1 MRRDL
6 ANAYFTMPDVKKI
19 AVIGECMIE
28 LRPSLADAGYSKP
41 TIDAQI
47 GYGGDTLNVATYLA
61 RQGIDVEYVTVLG
74 DDPLSDWMV
83 QQWRANGV
91 GCDLVR
97 REERGLPGMYWIN
110 VDDSGERSFHY
121 WRLESPA
128 RRLINDDER
137 RSRVFEQLSQFDSL
151 YLSGI
156 TLSLYREKARA
167 KLFEFLA
174 AYRQE
179 GGQVCFDNNFRR
191 RQWPDTAKA
200 QAAFEAMYR
209 LTDIALP
216 TADDERQLFGDDSND
231 EVIER
236 LRSWGI
242 REMVLKRGANGSL
255 VADATA
261 TTHVPPVLVRE
272 VVDTTA
278 AGDSF
283 NAGYL
288 AARFG
293 GAGPEEAAKN
303 GSRLAAVVVQH
314 RGAIIPREA
323 MQPGS

>member
-1 MRRDL
+1 
-6 ANAYFTMPDVKKI
+6 MPDGKKI

-28 LRPSLADAGYSKP
+28 LRPGITDAGYSKS

-61 RQGIDVEYVTVLG
+61 RQGIGVEYVTMLG

-91 GCDLVR
+91 GCELVR
-97 REERGLPGMYWIN
+97 REERGLPGMYWID

-128 RRLINDDER
+128 RRLINDDGR
-137 RSRVFEQLSQFDSL
+137 RSRVFEQLRRFDSL
-151 YLSGI
+151 YFSGI
-156 TLSLYREKARA
+156 TLSLYHEHARS

-174 AYRQE
+174 AYRQD
-179 GGQVCFDNNFRR
+179 GGQVCFDNNYRR
-191 RQWPDTAKA
+191 RQWPDITKA
-200 QAAFEAMYR
+200 RAAFEAMYR
-209 LTDIALP
+209 LTDIAMP
-216 TADDERQLFGDDSND
+216 TANDERQLFGDATND

-242 REMVLKRGANGSL
+242 REMVLKRGSKGS
-255 VADATA
+255 VVVDESTA
-261 TTHVPPVLVRE
+261 TPVAPVLVEE

-293 GAGPEEAAKN
+293 GAGPVDAAKN
-303 GSRLAAVVVQH
+303 GSRLAATVVQH
-314 RGAIIPREA
+314 RGAIIPRDA
-323 MQPGS
+323 MQRVP

>member
-1 MRRDL
+1 M
-6 ANAYFTMPDVKKI
+6 TKVKKI

-28 LRPSLADAGYSKP
+28 LRPDITDAGYSRS

-61 RQGIDVEYVTVLG
+61 RQEIDVEYVTVLG
-74 DDPLSDWMV
+74 DDPLSDWMLK
-83 QQWRANGV
+83 QWRANGV
-91 GCDLVR
+91 GCELVR

-137 RSRVFEQLSQFDSL
+137 RSWVFDKLRQFDSL
-151 YLSGI
+151 YFSGI
-156 TLSLYREKARA
+156 TLSLYREAARMH
-167 KLFEFLA
+167 LFRFLST
-174 AYRQE
+174 YRQD
-179 GGQVCFDNNFRR
+179 GGQVYFDNNYRR
-191 RQWPDTAKA
+191 RQWPDITKA
-200 QAAFEAMYR
+200 RAAFEAMYR

-216 TADDERQLFGDDSND
+216 TANDERELFGDDSND
-231 EVIER
+231 AVIER

-242 REMVLKRGANGSL
+242 REIVLKRGASGSL
-255 VADATA
+255 VADDTSI
-261 TTHVPPVLVRE
+261 THVPPLLVRE

-293 GAGPEEAAKN
+293 GAGPEDAAKN
-303 GSRLAAVVVQH
+303 GSRLAALVVQH
-314 RGAIIPREA
+314 RGAIIPRDA
-323 MQPGS
+323 MQMES

>member
-1 MRRDL
+1 MASVR
-6 ANAYFTMPDVKKI
+6 KI

-28 LRPSLADAGYSKP
+28 LRPHITEAGYTDS

-61 RQGIDVEYVTVLG
+61 RQGVDVDYVTVLG

-83 QQWRANGV
+83 EQWRSNGV
-91 GCDLVR
+91 GCELVR

-110 VDDSGERSFHY
+110 VDAGGERSFYY
-121 WRLESPA
+121 WRIESPA
-128 RRLINDDER
+128 RRLINDDEA
-137 RSRVFEQLSQFDSL
+137 RSRVFEQLGQFDSL
-151 YLSGI
+151 YFSGI
-156 TLSLYREKARA
+156 TLSLYHEEAREK
-167 KLFEFLA
+167 LFGFLS
-174 AYRQE
+174 AYRQD
-179 GGQVCFDNNFRR
+179 GGQVYFDNNYRR
-191 RQWPDTAKA
+191 RQWPEKTEA
-200 QAAFEAMYR
+200 QAAFESMYR

-216 TADDERQLFGDDSND
+216 TADDEKQLFGDGSDD

-242 REMVLKRGANGSL
+242 REIVLKKGSDGSL
-255 VADATA
+255 VADESTI
-261 TTHVPPVLVRE
+261 TPVPPFLVRE

-293 GAGPEEAAKN
+293 GAGPEDAAKN

-314 RGAIIPREA
+314 RGAIIPRSA
-323 MQPGS
+323 MQ